1 MAVFR
6 VRQSGRRVSA
16 VDAYEFPSGVRQRFA
31 LRHGELSGDAVR
43 AVEAAARQWFRLA
56 ARHPKARLA
65 MPSVI
70 VDEFCREFQLHAREY
85 ADFCVSALGRPAMP
99 AESRPGELAAT
110 FRFAREDEPRVA
122 GLLPALFRVDREV
135 AVAGGRHYLADCGGR
150 GVCYEL
156 KGTVCLQHL
165 GGVGKA
171 LTGRRWDLKRGGPG
185 ADGMSGD
192 GYGGGSGG
200 GGCGGGCGGGGCGSG
215 N

>member
-31 LRHGELSGDAVR
+31 LRYGELSGDAVR
-43 AVEAAARQWFRLA
+43 SVEAAARQWFRLA
-56 ARHPKARLA
+56 ARHPKAQLV

-70 VDEFCREFQLHAREY
+70 VDEFCREFELHTREY
-85 ADFCVSALGRPAMP
+85 AEFCATALGRPVMP
-99 AESRPGELAAT
+99 AVASRPGELAAT
-110 FRFAREDEPRVA
+110 FRFAQEDEPREA

-135 AVAGGRHYLADCGGR
+135 AVAGGRRYLADCGGR

-165 GGVGKA
+165 GGAGKA
-171 LTGRRWDLKRGGPG
+171 LTGRRWDLKRGGSG
-185 ADGMSGD
+185 TDGMSGYGD
-192 GYGGGSGG
+192 GGGFDG
-200 GGCGGGCGGGGCGSG
+200 GGCGGSGCGSG

>member
-6 VRQSGRRVSA
+6 VRRSGPRVSA

-31 LRHGELSGDAVR
+31 LQHGELSGDALR
-43 AVEAAARQWFRLA
+43 SVEAAARQWFRLA

-70 VDEFCREFQLHAREY
+70 VDEFCREFLLHTREY
-85 ADFCVSALGRPAMP
+85 ADFCAAAFGRPALS
-99 AESRPGELAAT
+99 AGSRPGELAAT
-110 FRFAREDEPRVA
+110 FRYAQEDEPREA

-150 GVCYEL
+150 GTCYEL

-165 GGVGKA
+165 GGVGRA
-171 LTGRRWDLKRGGPG
+171 LTGGRWNVQRGDHGG
-185 ADGMSGD
+185 LADGYERG
-192 GYGGGSGG
+192 GGGSGCSG
-200 GGCGGGCGGGGCGSG
+200 GGV
-215 N
+215 